1 LKLQRWRTAIVL
13 SGGEKMA
20 DKKPQPGDPEWTH
33 PDVKGM
39 TDPKAIKAL
48 SDAIKI
54 QERREA
60 NRVRGI
66 DPDKR

>member
-1 LKLQRWRTAIVL
+1 MSQTAN
-13 SGGEKMA
+13 GGDHVA
-20 DKKPQPGDPEWTH
+20 DKPKPQPGDPEWTH

-66 DPDKR
+66 DPNKR